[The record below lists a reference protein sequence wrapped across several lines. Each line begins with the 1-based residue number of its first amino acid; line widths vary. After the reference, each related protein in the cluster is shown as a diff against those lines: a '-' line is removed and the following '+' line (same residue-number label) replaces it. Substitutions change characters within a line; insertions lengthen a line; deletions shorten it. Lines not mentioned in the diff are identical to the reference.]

1 MFVACVGWWVIDI
14 ARGLLLLIV
23 LLLGG
28 SFIDLLVS
36 CLFVKLV
43 GAFWCF
49 ECCVAFAVLF
59 VPCLSYL
66 WISVC

>member
-1 MFVACVGWWVIDI
+1 M
-14 ARGLLLLIV
+14 
-23 LLLGG
+23 
-28 SFIDLLVS
+28 LVS

-49 ECCVAFAVLF
+49 EYCVAFAVLF

-66 WISVC
+66 WISVCWRVLGGFGDCAADGAGSLVICV